1 MAPNYGQI
9 FECLK
14 SMYEV
19 ENDDSVW
26 EILNQSDD
34 PVEEIAKALKLL
46 GDLNVGLEW
55 DADGEPNFYTLLRN
69 GKWFAKVQLNGEMS
83 AGQQEAFLNTF
94 STKHERT
101 RNA

>member
-1 MAPNYGQI
+1 
-9 FECLK
+9 

-19 ENDDSVW
+19 ESDDSVW

-46 GDLNVGLEW
+46 GNPNVELEW

-83 AGQQEAFLNTF
+83 TGQQEAFLSTF
-94 STKHERT
+94 ATKHERKP
-101 RNA
+101 NA